1 MGVGVGVG
9 LGVGGLVDVIE
20 NSTIG
25 LLWEKYIAIGS
36 ILCNAVLACV
46 CGGGRGGGRGV
57 IIGPV
62 DPQ

>member
-1 MGVGVGVG
+1 MGVGVG

-46 CGGGRGGGRGV
+46 CVCGKV
-57 IIGPV
+57 
-62 DPQ
+62 